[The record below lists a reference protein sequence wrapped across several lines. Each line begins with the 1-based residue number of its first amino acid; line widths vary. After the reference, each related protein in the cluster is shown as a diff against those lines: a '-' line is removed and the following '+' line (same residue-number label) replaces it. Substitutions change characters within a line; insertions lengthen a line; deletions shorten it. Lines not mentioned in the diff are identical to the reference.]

1 MPSDIDRVIASLRFL
16 ELRPNINRY
25 IWRFLIQKIAYL
37 AKALGMEIGYHF
49 TIYVAGPYSTQL
61 THEYFDQRNRVNSLQ
76 TDYNLTPEECEVL
89 ERIRRCC
96 DVLENPSLLECT
108 ATTVYLLKENPE
120 LTDDDIFA
128 GIRSLKPYLS
138 EYTLIAGMTK
148 AKELL
153 FRPEYLTEEL
163 RREIDQWDRIED

>member
-16 ELRPNINRY
+16 ELQPDINRY
-25 IWRFLIQKIAYL
+25 IWRFLIQKIVYL
-37 AKALGMEIGYHF
+37 AKALGMEIGYRF

-61 THEYFDQRNRVNSLQ
+61 AHECFDQQDRISSLQ
-76 TDYNLTPEECEVL
+76 TGYNLTPEECEVL
-89 ERIRRCC
+89 EKIRRCC

-108 ATTVYLLKENPE
+108 ATIVHLIKENPE
-120 LTDDDIFA
+120 FTDDDVFA
-128 GIRSLKPYLS
+128 GIRLLKPYLS
-138 EYTLIAGMTK
+138 EYTCIAGMTK